1 MKRPDVDI
9 IIPTYKPDE
18 RFGELIKR
26 LGQQVV
32 PAKRILIMNTEE
44 KFWKDASFDKAFL
57 DKGILGNG
65 SSVELYHI
73 KAEEFD
79 HGGTR
84 ALAASMATSEVILFM
99 TQDAMPTDGHL
110 TERMLQVWEKEEMEQ
125 DMQNGR
131 IGAVYARQLPAKD
144 CRFLERY
151 TRSFNYGEKSKVK
164 SLEDLPKLGIK
175 TYFCSNVCAAYKRDI
190 YEKCGGFEK
199 RTIFNEDMIFAAH
212 LIQSGYEV
220 AYAADAKVIHSHNY
234 SGIQQFHRNFDL
246 AVSQADH
253 PEIFAGVRSENEG
266 VRLVKNSAVYL
277 IKNGRFWLLPQLI
290 WQSGCKFIGYRMGK
304 SYRKLPKTVV
314 MWCTMNKKYWKNKI
328 F

>member
-1 MKRPDVDI
+1 MKKTDVDI
-9 IIPTYKPDE
+9 IIPTYKPDD
-18 RFGELIKR
+18 RFGQLIKR
-26 LGQQVV
+26 LGQQAV
-32 PAKRILIMNTEE
+32 PAKRIIIMNTEE
-44 KFWKDASFDKAFL
+44 RFWEAASFDKTFL
-57 DKGILGNG
+57 DTGKLENG
-65 SSVELYHI
+65 SSVEIYHI
-73 KAEEFD
+73 TAEEFD

-84 ALAASMATSEVILFM
+84 ALAASMATAEVILFM
-99 TQDAMPTDGHL
+99 TQDAVPADRHL
-110 TERMLQVWEKEEMEQ
+110 TEKILQVWETEKIEQ
-125 DMQNGR
+125 ETQSGR
-131 IGAVYARQLPAKD
+131 IGAVYARQIPAKD
-144 CRFLERY
+144 CCFLEKY
-151 TRSFNYGEKSKVK
+151 TRSFNYGEKNQVK

-199 RTIFNEDMIFAAH
+199 HTIFNEDMIFAAR
-212 LIQSGYEV
+212 LIQSGYRV

-277 IKNGRFWLLPQLI
+277 VKNGRFWLLPQLI